1 MAVEAPPARKPE
13 IYSMNNHSFLQLIFS
28 LLLALPMLAQDPPA
42 DAAPPDQEKRERH
55 IAHLRQATELKRGID
70 LEIAQMDNPLGS
82 EFRDLVGNPDL
93 TFEQMRRLAEL
104 REHLSR
110 LAAPERVAALQR
122 LRAQFAM
129 QNPGFGKHPRP
140 GRPDLTD
147 EQKEVIRQHHS
158 TLQQAQVELNAV
170 LVAAD
175 ESGEF
180 ARLLAAEERPIEKQR
195 RLGQLRRELI
205 AGSKDAQAKIREI
218 HQLNTAFQDAHPNA
232 RAAPA
237 QLVSHSVSTIKR
249 NVNAIQTLEE
259 QIDTLLA
266 DANKEYASLLDN
278 DELSE
283 AQADRLS
290 ELRISLIPDVAG
302 AADLARSI
310 HHLRH
315 SIREK
320 KVRMDRMR
328 HRLEQRGG
336 SSPSEDR
343 LPEPR

>member
-1 MAVEAPPARKPE
+1 
-13 IYSMNNHSFLQLIFS
+13 MNTRSFLQLIFS
-28 LLLALPMLAQDPPA
+28 LLLALPTLAQDPPA
-42 DAAPPDQEKRERH
+42 DAAPPDQEKRERQM
-55 IAHLRQATELKRGID
+55 AHLRQTTELKRRID
-70 LEIAQMDNPLGS
+70 LEVAQLDNPLGS

-110 LAAPERVAALQR
+110 LAAPELVAALQR
-122 LRAQFAM
+122 LRAQF
-129 QNPGFGKHPRP
+129 HPRP
-140 GRPDLTD
+140 GRPGLTD
-147 EQKEVIRQHHS
+147 EQKEGIREHHA
-158 TLQQAQVELNAV
+158 TLQQAQVELNGV

-175 ESGEF
+175 ESGEY

-205 AGSKDAQAKIREI
+205 AGSRDAQAKIREI

-232 RAAPA
+232 RTAPA
-237 QLVSHSVSTIKR
+237 RLVSHTVSTIKR

-259 QIDTLLA
+259 QIDSLLA

-283 AQADRLS
+283 AQADRLA
-290 ELRISLIPDVAG
+290 ELRISLTPDVPG

-328 HRLEQRGG
+328 HRLEHRDG
-336 SSPSEDR
+336 SG
-343 LPEPR
+343 PREAGRAESR